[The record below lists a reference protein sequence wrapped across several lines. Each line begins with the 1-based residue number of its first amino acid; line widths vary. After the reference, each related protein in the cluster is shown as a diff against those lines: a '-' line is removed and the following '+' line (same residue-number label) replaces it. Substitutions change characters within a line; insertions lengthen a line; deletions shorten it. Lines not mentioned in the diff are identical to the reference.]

1 MELYYL
7 LLNLAPLA
15 PMALLAGGAFWLLR
29 TSRWAWI
36 AVGLVALCVPGI
48 VLTWYLRNV
57 GFEAFGGVCTEFQ
70 ARPFMQWMQL
80 VFLAQVITGLVGSA
94 ILGGLAARRWAVG
107 GVILAI
113 ALVATSLATGW
124 LIYFAAGMTAV
135 DGYAC

>member
-15 PMALLAGGAFWLLR
+15 PMALLAGGAFWLVR
-29 TSRWAWI
+29 SSRLAWI
-36 AVGLVALCVPGI
+36 AAGLVALCVPGI

-57 GFEAFGGVCTEFQ
+57 GFEALGGVCTQAQ
-70 ARPFMQWMQL
+70 ARPFMEWMQL
-80 VFLAQVITGLVGSA
+80 LFLAQVIAGFVGSA
-94 ILGGLAARRWAVG
+94 ILGVIAARRWAVG
-107 GVILAI
+107 FILAT
-113 ALVATSLATGW
+113 ALVGTSLATGW